1 MTPGLGDE
9 DHDPDRNRSG
19 NRRCDTLPAKR
30 DFAQLWQNY
39 GTFGVLV
46 ILLVLSSAL
55 SPQYFLTTDNLLQV
69 LLQSSVMVLL
79 ACGVFFTILIAGIDL
94 SVGSMLALT
103 GMVTAQLMMAGC
115 PFWLAILLGGVLLG
129 GLLGA
134 VNGLLVNLTG
144 LHPFIITLGTVA
156 IYRGVTLIIS
166 NAASVFGFDPR
177 FGDIIAGRV
186 VGVPVP
192 VLIALVVAGVL
203 WFVTKYTRLGRNI
216 YALGGNA
223 QAAYFSGINVKLHT
237 LVVFVISGICAG
249 IAGVITVART
259 SAAEPNAGV
268 GFETFAIASAIIG
281 GTSFFGGR
289 GKIPGVVVGGLIIG
303 VINNILNL
311 LNVQSYYQ
319 QIVMGALI
327 IAAVT
332 VDKFF
337 GKKNAR

>member
-1 MTPGLGDE
+1 MNST
-9 DHDPDRNRSG
+9 S
-19 NRRCDTLPAKR
+19 TAPAMSQPKSR
-30 DFAQLWQNY
+30 DFATLWQEY

-46 ILLVLSSAL
+46 ILFAISGAL
-55 SPQYFLTTDNLLQV
+55 SPQYFLTSDNLLQV

-103 GMVTAQLMMAGC
+103 GMVTAQLMMAGV
-115 PFWLAILLGGVLLG
+115 PYPLAILFGGVLLG
-129 GLLGA
+129 ALLGA

-156 IYRGVTLIIS
+156 IYRGLTLIIS
-166 NAASVFGFDPR
+166 DARSVFGFDPG
-177 FGDIIAGRV
+177 FSDVIAGRLL
-186 VGVPVP
+186 GLPVP
-192 VLIALVVAGVL
+192 VLIALVVAAAL
-203 WFVTKYTRLGRNI
+203 WFITKHTKLGRNI

-223 QAAYFSGINVKLHT
+223 QAAWFSGIDIKRHT
-237 LVVFVISGICAG
+237 LVVFMISGLCAG

-259 SAAEPNAGV
+259 AAAEPNAGV

-289 GKIPGVVVGGLIIG
+289 GRIPGVVVGGLIIG
-303 VINNILNL
+303 VINNILNIM
-311 LNVQSYYQ
+311 NVQSYYQ

-327 IAAVT
+327 IVAVT

-337 GKKNAR
+337 GGKRAQ